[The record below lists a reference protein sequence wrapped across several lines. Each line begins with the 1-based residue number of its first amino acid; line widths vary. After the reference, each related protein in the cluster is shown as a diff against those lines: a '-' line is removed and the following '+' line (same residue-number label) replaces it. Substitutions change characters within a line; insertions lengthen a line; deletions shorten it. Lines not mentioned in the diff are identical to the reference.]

1 MPQMKYEASF
11 VAQQYL
17 MNDLSFFISLRACV
31 VHVEPSDLHILRQV
45 SFLKLGLAN
54 TGCHSDESLTV
65 AASLVSLP
73 PLPVGLLPGRPASLE
88 CFGFRVST
96 IFVLALPMTG

>member
-1 MPQMKYEASF
+1 MREMKYEASF
-11 VAQQYL
+11 VARHYL
-17 MNDLSFFISLRACV
+17 MNDLSLLITLRACV

-45 SFLKLGLAN
+45 SFLNLGLAN
-54 TGCHSDESLTV
+54 TGCHSVESLTV